1 MGEVRRLERNVFPLE
16 FGNIELT
23 PAKSPFQS
31 EIVRGGVS
39 LAVGPGGRGTPRMA
53 SFIYVPSNEWIT
65 H

>member
-23 PAKSPFQS
+23 PAQSPFQS
-31 EIVRGGVS
+31 EIVGVVLGSGARRQGDS
-39 LAVGPGGRGTPRMA
+39 LHG
-53 SFIYVPSNEWIT
+53 SFIYVWIT

>member
-23 PAKSPFQS
+23 PAQSPFQS
-31 EIVRGGVS
+31 EIVGGGVVLGS
-39 LAVGPGGRGTPRMA
+39 GARGRGTPRMA
-53 SFIYVPSNEWIT
+53 SFIYVPRNEWIT